1 VLYLIEL
8 YSAHEA
14 AILTANILLMEMGRH
29 TQLPYTMFSAR
40 KMHGDAQILR
50 VQQFIEMNG
59 DREFKIDNLAA
70 RAGMSVRN
78 FDRRFREAVG
88 ESSSMY
94 LQKLRIEKAKRLLET
109 KNTRSRKLRA
119 KSVTRTS
126 VHFAA

>member
-1 VLYLIEL
+1 MRPDRLIIDEGNVITSGAATSFLDLVLYLIEL
-8 YSAHEA
+8 YSGHEA

-70 RAGMSVRN
+70 RA
-78 FDRRFREAVG
+78 FR
-88 ESSSMY
+88 
-94 LQKLRIEKAKRLLET
+94 
-109 KNTRSRKLRA
+109 
-119 KSVTRTS
+119 S
-126 VHFAA
+126 VHPESNLGLSDSWNRDDM